1 MGVRGWGW
9 RALLALLVVPDAY
22 PGRPGDLFTA
32 YTADMPANADLSR
45 IFEQMSKILELTGAN
60 PFRVNAHGKVARI
73 LADLTVDVS
82 QLADD
87 PAKLTA
93 IDGIGE
99 ASAKKIVEYL
109 KTGRVKERDELLKE
123 IPKGLLEVMEI
134 PGLGPKTVKLMWE
147 RAGVTDVETLKAKLN
162 TGELAQLPRMGTKTV
177 QNIKES
183 IEFIALSGKRIRLGE
198 ALPVARQIV
207 ERLRGVKG
215 TKQVE
220 CAGSLRRGKETI
232 GDIDILASTT
242 NPEAI
247 SRVFRSMAGVVKVLA
262 AGETKSSVRLDT
274 GIQVDLRVIDEKSF
288 GAALMYF
295 TGSKQHNVLMRERAV
310 KKDLRLNE
318 YGLFAGAGR
327 ESGARQSRGARP
339 VAARTEQE
347 VFAALALPWVPP
359 EIREDRG
366 EFELTS
372 TPNLI
377 DLSDIKAELHAHT
390 VASDGKMTIDQL
402 AMEAKARGFHTVAV
416 TDHSR
421 SSIQANG
428 LSPKRLRE
436 HIDAVREANERI
448 KGITILAGSEVDIHA
463 DGRLDYDDELLAE
476 LDVVIASPHSALRQ
490 DAKAATRRLVAAIS
504 HPLVHV
510 LGHPTGRLINKREGL
525 HPDINALIQAA
536 LEHDTAL
543 EINANYQRLDLRDV
557 HVKAAVDAGALIA
570 INTDAHT
577 PDHFDFLRFG
587 ILTARRGWLTPK
599 QCINAWTKQKLH
611 TWLHAKR

>member
-1 MGVRGWGW
+1 MHIRGV
-9 RALLALLVVPDAY
+9 
-22 PGRPGDLFTA
+22 PGGLFTA

-60 PFRVNAHGKVARI
+60 PFRVNAHGRVARI

-123 IPKGLLEVMEI
+123 IPKGLLEVMDI

-207 ERLRGVKG
+207 KRLRGVKG

-232 GDIDILASTT
+232 GDIDILATT
-242 NPEAI
+242 ANPEAL
-247 SRVFRSMAGVVKVLA
+247 SRTFRSMAGVVKVLA
-262 AGETKSSVRLDT
+262 AGETKSSVRLNT

-327 ESGARQSRGARP
+327 ESEAPQTRGARP

-377 DLSDIKAELHAHT
+377 DRSDIKAELHAHT

-402 AMEAKARGFHTVAV
+402 ALEAKARGFHTVAV
-416 TDHSR
+416 TDHSK
-421 SSIQANG
+421 SSAQANG
-428 LSPKRLRE
+428 LSADRLRD
-436 HIDAVREANERI
+436 HIQDVREANQRV
-448 KGITILAGSEVDIHA
+448 KGITILAGSEVDILA
-463 DGRLDYDDELLAE
+463 DGRLDYDDKLLAE
-476 LDVVIASPHSALRQ
+476 LDLVIASPHSALRQ
-490 DAKAATRRLVAAIS
+490 DPTAATKRLLKAIK
-504 HPLVHV
+504 HPLVHI
-510 LGHPTGRLINKREGL
+510 LGHPTGRIINRREGL
-525 HPDINALIQAA
+525 HPDINALIEAA
-536 LEHDTAL
+536 SEYDTAL
-543 EINANYQRLDLRDV
+543 EINANYLRLDLRDT
-557 HVKAAVDAGALIA
+557 HIRAAVEFGALLS
-570 INTDAHT
+570 INTDAHS
-577 PDHFDFLRFG
+577 PDHFDFLHYG
-587 ILTARRGWLTPK
+587 ILTARRGWLTADR
-599 QCINAWTKQKLH
+599 CINAWSRQRLKD
-611 TWLHAKR
+611 WLKSKR